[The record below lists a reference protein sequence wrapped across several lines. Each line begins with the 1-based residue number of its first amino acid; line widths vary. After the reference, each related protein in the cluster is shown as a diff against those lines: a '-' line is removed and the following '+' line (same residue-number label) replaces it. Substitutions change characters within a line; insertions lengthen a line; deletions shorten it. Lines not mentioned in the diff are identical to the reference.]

1 MDKVSCVAID
11 LGASSGRVA
20 VVECAAQQ
28 LSLHMLR
35 RFDTAR
41 LRDPQT
47 GYQCWDL
54 DRIESEIRAGLAAAD
69 AAAPRS
75 VGVDS
80 WAVDYVL
87 LDAAGHA
94 VAPAVS
100 YRDDRTQAVMETVF
114 AAMPAAEV
122 YRRTGIQIQP
132 FNTLYQLAATARQ
145 QPGWL
150 ARTRQLLMLPDYF
163 HFKLTGAIANEY
175 TNATTTQLYGLA
187 TDDWDD
193 ELLALAGISRDVL
206 TRPVAPGTILGE
218 TRTAGGR
225 LQVVV
230 PATHDTASA
239 VAAIPLAG
247 ADEAFLISGTW
258 SLMGIESTRPFSDA
272 TARRLNVTNEGGV
285 ERRYR
290 VLKNIAGLWLT
301 QRIAQESGTSDAEL
315 IAAAEA
321 TAPWRSLIDP
331 EDPRF
336 LSPPSMI
343 AAIRG
348 FCAETGQPEPVG
360 VGPLARCAYD
370 SLALSYRRVKRE
382 LESLLGHGL
391 ARIRVGGGGGQ
402 NRLLDQL
409 AADACGVPLI
419 IGPAESSLLGNACV
433 QLIGLGVFGSLAD
446 ARAQLRRSFPG
457 ETIEPRGS
465 VPDAAWDQFS
475 ALGQRRATTE
485 PADRGADR
493 AQRSPQE
500 ATS

>member
-20 VVECAAQQ
+20 VVDCADEQ
-28 LSLHMLR
+28 LSLRLVR
-35 RFDTAR
+35 RFETPR
-41 LRDPQT
+41 RRDAQT

-54 DRIESEIRAGLAAAD
+54 DGIESEIRAGLVAAD
-69 AAAPRS
+69 AASPRS

-87 LDAAGHA
+87 MDAGGRA

-100 YRDDRTQAVMETVF
+100 YRDDRTHAVMDHVF
-114 AAMPAAEV
+114 AQVPSAEV
-122 YRRTGIQIQP
+122 YRRTGIQFQP

-145 QPGWL
+145 QAAWL

-163 HFKLTGAIANEY
+163 HFKLAGAISNEY

-193 ELLALAGISRDVL
+193 ELLAVAGISRDVL
-206 TRPVAPGTILGE
+206 TRPVAPGTVLGD
-218 TRTAGGR
+218 TSASGR
-225 LQVVV
+225 QMKVVA

-239 VAAIPLAG
+239 VAAIPLTS

-258 SLMGIESTRPFSDA
+258 SLMGIESARPFADA
-272 TARRLNVTNEGGV
+272 RARRLNFTNEGGV

-301 QRIAQESGTSDAEL
+301 QRIAQESGARDVEL

-321 TAPWRSLIDP
+321 AVPWRSLIDP

-348 FCAETGQPEPVG
+348 SCAETGQPEPADPG
-360 VGPLARCAYD
+360 QLARCAFD
-370 SLALSYRRVKRE
+370 SLALSYRRVKAE
-382 LESLLGHGL
+382 LESLLGHPL
-391 ARIRVGGGGGQ
+391 ARIHIGGGGTQ

-409 AADACGVPLI
+409 AADACEVPI
-419 IGPAESSLLGNACV
+419 VVGAPESSLLGNACV
-433 QLIGLGVFGSLAD
+433 QLIGLGVFGSLGE
-446 ARAQLRRSFPG
+446 ARAHLRRSFPG
-457 ETIEPRGS
+457 ETVLPRGR
-465 VPDAAWDQFS
+465 VPAAVWDRFS
-475 ALGQRRATTE
+475 ALGRT
-485 PADRGADR
+485 
-493 AQRSPQE
+493 SQE
-500 ATS
+500 TSS